1 MSTSPLS
8 KSLQL
13 AIRKAVESSTH
24 LLGHLVDSSDNFV
37 EASDLTLE
45 LAYHTGEL
53 ALRQCFV
60 EHLQGRLLP
69 GQPRGY
75 YKTLEL
81 HILGDQTLA
90 LLVKRSDLNMSDLSD
105 RVAAETMYIIF
116 GSLFNRIGRRP
127 LQDTFDCLFQPIIAS
142 ANAAYVAY
150 NENLGVQSRERPAE
164 TCLGRVRKIIRDA
177 SATWEENRDAFM
189 ECAREFPSAFVTG
202 FRSAISTPDTGATHG
217 PTPTFENVAKDPARQ
232 GLKVAPA
239 PKAGF
244 NRSAGPVRTQPITH
258 RRLTAK
264 PYFLPS
270 QGTHWT
276 DALEKGVFRSTTALS
291 LTYCGYV
298 LTWGYRLVQLPS
310 GRQVDAASEIGL
322 ETLGSVMHMSAL
334 GMVL

>member
-116 GSLFNRIGRRP
+116 GSLFNRIDRRP

-150 NENLGVQSRERPAE
+150 NEKKANHPTKRRQVQAEESGRFIKCSASPEYSSIFLINISSRMSKSWRSIAREACGNLPGSGPEDHKRRI
-164 TCLGRVRKIIRDA
+164 CHLGR
-177 SATWEENRDAFM
+177 
-189 ECAREFPSAFVTG
+189 
-202 FRSAISTPDTGATHG
+202 
-217 PTPTFENVAKDPARQ
+217 
-232 GLKVAPA
+232 
-239 PKAGF
+239 
-244 NRSAGPVRTQPITH
+244 
-258 RRLTAK
+258 K
-264 PYFLPS
+264 P
-270 QGTHWT
+270 
-276 DALEKGVFRSTTALS
+276 
-291 LTYCGYV
+291 
-298 LTWGYRLVQLPS
+298 
-310 GRQVDAASEIGL
+310 
-322 ETLGSVMHMSAL
+322 
-334 GMVL
+334 